1 MLVNFV
7 EDYRRAVKDGEITNF
22 DDCFDGSPGAQIRR
36 TVLCQLGVEVKRCVE
51 YGDFNEHR
59 TLILHG
65 HGKEYYEEWKNDK
78 YLAYYL
84 ASEGHFL
91 DEYIHSDDSDIRH
104 VVMNYDP
111 HYCLHRMGNPDDYV
125 YIYSLLREQ
134 VDPELEV
141 LEAYFEAYEDRN
153 DFDERG
159 LEAKL
164 EALRHEPSQLEKTMT
179 EAQLY
184 KIGSPSWANNLT
196 ATQARAVIIADENLL
211 EYDDIEE
218 YLFKHVHRIDPLHQ
232 DLLAMVYADIHLK
245 KKRKG

>member
-1 MLVNFV
+1 MLVNFT
-7 EDYRRAVKDGEITNF
+7 EEYQNAVKNGEITNF

-51 YGDFNEHR
+51 YGDFSEHR

-65 HGKEYYEEWKNDK
+65 HGSEYYEQWKDDE

-84 ASEGHFL
+84 ASTGHFL
-91 DEYIHSDDSDIRH
+91 DEYIHSNNSDIRQA
-104 VVMNYDP
+104 VMNYEP
-111 HYCLHRMGNPDDYV
+111 HYCIHRMGNLDDYA
-125 YIYSLLREQ
+125 YIYDLLSEQ

-141 LEAYFEAYEDRN
+141 LEAYFEAYGDRN

-164 EALRHEPSQLEKTMT
+164 EVLRHEPSQLEKTMT

-184 KIGSPSWANNLT
+184 KIGSPSWAKNLT
-196 ATQARAVIIADENLL
+196 ATQARAVIVADENLL
-211 EYDDIEE
+211 EYDDIEK
-218 YLFKHVHRIDPLHQ
+218 YLFKHVRQVDPLHQ
-232 DLLAMVYADIHLK
+232 DLLALVYTDIK
-245 KKRKG
+245 QNQQKG